1 MTDPRHRYSGRR
13 SPTFNPARASMP
25 VSVGHNPHFSGDL
38 HTVQTARYD
47 ATAPRRANDHK
58 ASGSNPTTTITTY
71 NVTKD
76 PAPRTSNTARRRSST
91 VDSAAVKPIIITTSH
106 ARPHGSS
113 SHTTSSSAARQASPS
128 RDPYRSSDETY
139 YTQPASSTRG
149 RSQHRYGHGYSQS
162 ATLSNDELK
171 RLREQVGDD
180 RLRAPLHTATDYY
193 RYPLTHATYTNPPH
207 DLGTAVIDYENEGY
221 EYTKPSDLARY
232 DLDHDRQQ
240 PRRSRRDSFDR
251 PNYYRPTVNVVSND
265 PGRYDGGRGRAPPP
279 TSIGLDRYN
288 RAAAAGI
295 YNRPTVTMPILPPP
309 VPAPP
314 PVDPLRRIEAPR
326 LEPPRDA
333 SPDRRI
339 GRPRPVSLY
348 QDAPA
353 RISHADDVY
362 RSHDDERL
370 LHTRRHDYRGVDDEV
385 SARGFGIRTNTIP
398 NTNTNT
404 VTDSL
409 KPEQITLPERPARSV
424 DRRDYDDRRVRRDA
438 AAAEREPRRRSDESI
453 DYTRSHDSRKPVVD
467 DGKDALSRKNSIG
480 GRARDKVAAGLGV
493 AAAAMGL
500 VPKDNTTTTTAA
512 AAKDDDRKVSPRRRD
527 TIDDEEGAGAGAS
540 RAAER
545 YRPREKDVVERV
557 ERRTSPRDDIGVGV
571 ERRESRRERADST
584 SASRDREL
592 ERERVRERAQERER
606 ERERGKERD
615 RHEVDE
621 AERERVRERAYE
633 RERERERDRDR
644 DQRDA
649 DKDRELDARERARRD
664 TESILNGTT
673 VVDSRDI
680 SPASDG
686 AVGTSRRRR
695 RNSSTFDPTDPRD
708 LLDVK
713 AELAAKDGQ
722 EKPKDKPVG
731 KEPASEKETSA
742 STSVERQ
749 SESRE
754 ESRGRE
760 LATSQEKE
768 KTVRVLSPPR
778 EKPEPKPIKGIL
790 KPPSAKFPEE
800 ENPIREGV
808 APHKD
813 DKSKKG
819 VPPGARWTKI
829 NRKLINPA
837 ALEIGKERFEVRDDF
852 VIVLRVLSKEEIQA
866 YATATAQIRAQK
878 RREYEKEFGTERDYD
893 RDHDRSD
900 EERRTRRHRRDYD
913 DDYEYRRDRDRDDDR
928 ERHRRHRHASDS
940 DDEGRPRRAIE
951 YDTASSSRHHRSHRD
966 RDYDS
971 LTVNSDERR

>member
-1 MTDPRHRYSGRR
+1 MAEPRYRYSGRR

-25 VSVGHNPHFSGDL
+25 VSVGYNPHYSGDL

-91 VDSAAVKPIIITTSH
+91 VDSGAVKPIIVTTSH

-113 SHTTSSSAARQASPS
+113 SHTTSSAARQASPS

-139 YTQPASSTRG
+139 YTQPASSIRG

-162 ATLSNDELK
+162 ATLSNDEFN
-171 RLREQVGDD
+171 RLRERVGDD

-207 DLGTAVIDYENEGY
+207 DLGTTAVIDYENEGY

-265 PGRYDGGRGRAPPP
+265 PGRYDGRSRAPP
-279 TSIGLDRYN
+279 TSVGLDRYN

-295 YNRPTVTMPILPPP
+295 YDRPTVTMPILPPP

-314 PVDPLRRIEAPR
+314 LVDPLRRIEAPR

-333 SPDRRI
+333 SPDRKI
-339 GRPRPVSLY
+339 ISRPRPVSLY

-353 RISHADDVY
+353 RLSHTDDVY

-370 LHTRRHDYRGVDDEV
+370 LPQHRARHDYRDDDV
-385 SARGFGIRTNTIP
+385 TARGFGIRTAAANANASAT
-398 NTNTNT
+398 
-404 VTDSL
+404 TDSLSL
-409 KPEQITLPERPARSV
+409 KPEQSQLPERPARSV

-438 AAAEREPRRRSDESI
+438 AEPRRRSDESI
-453 DYTRSHDSRKPVVD
+453 DYTRSHDSRKPVD
-467 DGKDALSRKNSIG
+467 DGKDALSRKNSLG

-500 VPKDNTTTTTAA
+500 VPKDT
-512 AAKDDDRKVSPRRRD
+512 AKDDDRKVSPRRRD
-527 TIDDEEGAGAGAS
+527 TIDEEEGAS
-540 RAAER
+540 RAADR
-545 YRPREKDVVERV
+545 YRPREKDVVVERV
-557 ERRTSPRDDIGVGV
+557 ERKTSPRDDIGVGV

-606 ERERGKERD
+606 ERERGKDRD

-633 RERERERDRDR
+633 RERERERE
-644 DQRDA
+644 A
-649 DKDRELDARERARRD
+649 DKERDLDARERARRD
-664 TESILNGTT
+664 TEAILNGTA

-680 SPASDG
+680 SPASDS
-686 AVGTSRRRR
+686 AASTSRRRR
-695 RNSSTFDPTDPRD
+695 RNSSTFDPTDPKD

-722 EKPKDKPVG
+722 EKPKDKPAG
-731 KEPASEKETSA
+731 KEPASEKQRSA

-866 YATATAQIRAQK
+866 YATATAQIREEK
-878 RREYEKEFGTERDYD
+878 RIREGVWTG
-893 RDHDRSD
+893 
-900 EERRTRRHRRDYD
+900 
-913 DDYEYRRDRDRDDDR
+913 
-928 ERHRRHRHASDS
+928 A
-940 DDEGRPRRAIE
+940 
-951 YDTASSSRHHRSHRD
+951 
-966 RDYDS
+966 
-971 LTVNSDERR
+971 

>member
-1 MTDPRHRYSGRR
+1 MAEPRYRYSGRR

-25 VSVGHNPHFSGDL
+25 VSVGYNPHYSGDL

-47 ATAPRRANDHK
+47 AAAPRRANDHK

-91 VDSAAVKPIIITTSH
+91 VDTAVKPIIVTTSH

-113 SHTTSSSAARQASPS
+113 HTTSSAARQASPS

-162 ATLSNDELK
+162 ATLSNDEFN
-171 RLREQVGDD
+171 RLRERVGDD

-193 RYPLTHATYTNPPH
+193 RYPLTHAAYTAPTH
-207 DLGTAVIDYENEGY
+207 DLSTAVIDYENEGY

-240 PRRSRRDSFDR
+240 QQRRSRRDSFDR

-265 PGRYDGGRGRAPPP
+265 PSRYDSRGRGPPP
-279 TSIGLDRYN
+279 TSVGLDRYN
-288 RAAAAGI
+288 RATAAGM
-295 YNRPTVTMPILPPP
+295 YDRPTVTMPALPPP
-309 VPAPP
+309 VPAAP

-326 LEPPRDA
+326 IEAPRDP
-333 SPDRRI
+333 SPDRRT

-353 RISHADDVY
+353 RISHTDDLY

-370 LHTRRHDYRGVDDEV
+370 HRRRPDRDDYRDDDV
-385 SARGFGIRTNTIP
+385 TARGFGIRT
-398 NTNTNT
+398 
-404 VTDSL
+404 DSL
-409 KPEQITLPERPARSV
+409 KPEQQQQQQQPERPARSV
-424 DRRDYDDRRVRRDA
+424 DRRDYDDRRVRREVAMD
-438 AAAEREPRRRSDESI
+438 REPRRRSDESI
-453 DYTRSHDSRKPVVD
+453 DYTRSHDSRKTATASATAAAVD
-467 DGKDALSRKNSIG
+467 DKDALTRKNSLG
-480 GRARDKVAAGLGV
+480 GRAREKVATGLSV

-500 VPKDNTTTTTAA
+500 APKES
-512 AAKDDDRKVSPRRRD
+512 AKDDDRKVSPRRRD
-527 TIDDEEGAGAGAS
+527 TIDEEEKDLATS
-540 RAAER
+540 RAADR
-545 YRPREKDVVERV
+545 YRPREKDIVERV
-557 ERRTSPRDDIGVGV
+557 ERKASPRDDVGL

-592 ERERVRERAQERER
+592 ERERLRERAQERER
-606 ERERGKERD
+606 ERGKDRD
-615 RHEVDE
+615 RLEAVDE

-644 DQRDA
+644 DQRET
-649 DKDRELDARERARRD
+649 DKERERDRELDVRERARRD
-664 TESILNGTT
+664 TEAILNGTA
-673 VVDSRDI
+673 VIDERDI
-680 SPASDG
+680 SPAASDG
-686 AVGTSRRRR
+686 AVGTRRRR

-722 EKPKDKPVG
+722 EKPKDKP
-731 KEPASEKETSA
+731 ASEKETSA
-742 STSVERQ
+742 STSVERL

-760 LATSQEKE
+760 VATAQEKE

-878 RREYEKEFGTERDYD
+878 RRELEKESGTERDYD
-893 RDHDRSD
+893 RLSD
-900 EERRTRRHRRDYD
+900 EEKRSHRRRREYD
-913 DDYEYRRDRDRDDDR
+913 EDYEYRRDRDDDR
-928 ERHRRHRHASDS
+928 ERHRRHRRGSDS

-951 YDTASSSRHHRSHRD
+951 YDTAASSRHDVRHHRSHRE

-971 LTVNSDERR
+971 VTANSDDRR

>member
-1 MTDPRHRYSGRR
+1 
-13 SPTFNPARASMP
+13 MP
-25 VSVGHNPHFSGDL
+25 VSVGYNPHYSGDL

-91 VDSAAVKPIIITTSH
+91 VDSGAVKPVIITTTH

-139 YTQPASSTRG
+139 YTQPASSMRG

-162 ATLSNDELK
+162 ATLSNDEFN
-171 RLREQVGDD
+171 RLRERVGDD
-180 RLRAPLHTATDYY
+180 RLRAPLHTTATDYY

-207 DLGTAVIDYENEGY
+207 DLGTTAVIDYENEGY

-265 PGRYDGGRGRAPPP
+265 PAAGRYVDGRSSRAPPP
-279 TSIGLDRYN
+279 TSVGLDRYN

-295 YNRPTVTMPILPPP
+295 YDRPTVTMPILPPP
-309 VPAPP
+309 VVPAPP

-353 RISHADDVY
+353 RLSHADDVY

-370 LHTRRHDYRGVDDEV
+370 LQQHRRHDYRDDDV
-385 SARGFGIRTNTIP
+385 SARGFGIRTANTI
-398 NTNTNT
+398 
-404 VTDSL
+404 DSL
-409 KPEQITLPERPARSV
+409 KPEPSQLPERPARSV
-424 DRRDYDDRRVRRDA
+424 DRRDYDDRRVRRDTA
-438 AAAEREPRRRSDESI
+438 AAEPRRRSDESI
-453 DYTRSHDSRKPVVD
+453 DYTRSSHDSRKSVVD
-467 DGKDALSRKNSIG
+467 DGKDALSRKNSLG

-500 VPKDNTTTTTAA
+500 VPKDTALS
-512 AAKDDDRKVSPRRRD
+512 KEDDRKVSPRRRD
-527 TIDDEEGAGAGAS
+527 TIDDDEGAS
-540 RAAER
+540 RAADR
-545 YRPREKDVVERV
+545 YRPREKDVVERK
-557 ERRTSPRDDIGVGV
+557 TSPRDDIGVGVGV

-615 RHEVDE
+615 RHDVDE
-621 AERERVRERAYE
+621 TDRERVRERAYE
-633 RERERERDRDR
+633 RERERERE
-644 DQRDA
+644 A

-664 TESILNGTT
+664 TEAILNGTA

-680 SPASDG
+680 SPASDST
-686 AVGTSRRRR
+686 AGTSRRRR
-695 RNSSTFDPTDPRD
+695 RNSSTFDPTDPKD

-722 EKPKDKPVG
+722 EKPKDKPAG
-731 KEPASEKETSA
+731 KEPASEKERSA

-760 LATSQEKE
+760 LATTQEKE

-866 YATATAQIRAQK
+866 YATATAQIR
-878 RREYEKEFGTERDYD
+878 GMSRD
-893 RDHDRSD
+893 
-900 EERRTRRHRRDYD
+900 
-913 DDYEYRRDRDRDDDR
+913 
-928 ERHRRHRHASDS
+928 
-940 DDEGRPRRAIE
+940 G
-951 YDTASSSRHHRSHRD
+951 
-966 RDYDS
+966 
-971 LTVNSDERR
+971 